1 VDKFLALTFAGLCT
15 GGIYA
20 IAASG
25 LVLTYTT
32 TGVFNFAHGAI
43 GMLGAFMYWQLHVSM
58 GYPTWF
64 AFVAVLLVIAPA
76 FGAALELGIMRRL
89 QGTSE
94 ATQLVITVS
103 VLAASLG
110 LAQWLW
116 PLDEPHPV
124 GHFWE
129 GNKISVGPVNVTWH
143 SVFAFILAIA
153 IAVGLRLL
161 LYRTRAGIT
170 MRATVDDRPLV
181 TLNGGKPDRS
191 ALLAWAIGCSLAA
204 LAGILAAPDQGLSPA
219 LALLIVN
226 AYAAAV
232 IGRLRSLPLTFL
244 GALILGLADAYGTG
258 YVNLQNDYL
267 NGFRSAIPIII
278 LFVALIVSPQSRLR
292 GHSAVRSRERMPK
305 PTWGGSLTAC
315 GCVVLVTAVVATMI
329 TDANALTLTRV
340 FSIGLIA
347 LSLVPLVGFAGNIS
361 LCQMSFAGIGA
372 ITMAHVGAS
381 GSPLGLVWAA
391 IAAGLVGALVALP
404 TLRLSGIYLAL
415 ATGAFAVVL
424 DKWIFN
430 LPNFNI
436 GPFDFKLF
444 EVGSVPVAR
453 LHVPLVNPSSDKS
466 FLVVLA
472 VVFCLFALVVVAI
485 RRSYFG
491 ERLLAMKDSPAAC
504 ATLGLN
510 IRRTKLAVFVVS
522 AAMAGVGGAVYGATL
537 GTITPDRFS
546 FFQSLPLLLLVVVGG
561 IGSAGSALFAGL
573 VLYGIPLV
581 SASIAWFANIGNV
594 LPGAMGIGLGKNP
607 NGVVP
612 DVSER
617 FSPLRK
623 ATSILVGMV
632 VVIVGLV
639 VAAKLELLEN
649 WPFAFAVTAVIV
661 IALGVADRD
670 RLLGE
675 EDEALEWV
683 GVDRPFTDDDV
694 RRMDAELG
702 LDKVDA

>member
-1 VDKFLALTFAGLCT
+1 MDKFLALTFAGLCT

-43 GMLGAFMYWQLHVSM
+43 GMLGAFMYWQLHVHWGM
-58 GYPTWF
+58 PTWV
-64 AFVAVLLVIAPA
+64 AFLAVLLVIAPA
-76 FGAALELGIMRRL
+76 FGASLELGIMRRL

-94 ATQLVITVS
+94 ATQLVVTVS

-116 PLDEPHPV
+116 SPQEAHPLS
-124 GHFWE
+124 HFWE
-129 GNKISVGPVNVTWH
+129 GNKISIGPVIVTWH

-153 IAVGLRLL
+153 IALGLRLL
-161 LYRTRAGIT
+161 LFRTRSGIT

-204 LAGILAAPDQGLSPA
+204 LAGILAAPDQGLSPV

-258 YVNLQNDYL
+258 YINLQNDYL

-278 LFVALIVSPQSRLR
+278 LFVALIAMPQSRLR
-292 GHSAVRSRERMPK
+292 GHSAARSRERMPM
-305 PTWGGSLTAC
+305 PSWGGSLVAC
-315 GCVVLVTAVVATMI
+315 GCVVVVTAVITTMI
-329 TDANALTLTRV
+329 TDSNALTLTRV
-340 FSIGLIA
+340 FAVGVIA
-347 LSLVPLVGFAGNIS
+347 LSLVPLVGYAGNIS

-372 ITMAHVGAS
+372 ITMAHLGAS
-381 GSPLGLVWAA
+381 GSPIGLVWAA
-391 IAAGLVGALVALP
+391 FAAGIVGALVALP

-415 ATGAFAVVL
+415 ATAAFAVVL
-424 DKWIFN
+424 DEWLFN

-436 GPFDFKLF
+436 GPFDVKLF
-444 EVGSVPVAR
+444 ELGSVPVAR
-453 LHVPLVNPSSDKS
+453 LHVPLVDPASQKS

-472 VVFCLFALVVVAI
+472 VVFCVCALLVVAI

-510 IRRTKLAVFVVS
+510 LRFTKLAVFALS
-522 AAMAGVGGAVYGATL
+522 AAMAGVGGALYGSTL
-537 GTITPDRFS
+537 GTVTPDRFS
-546 FFQSLPLLLLVVVGG
+546 FFESLPLLLLAVVGG
-561 IGSAGSALFAGL
+561 IGTAGSALFTGL

-581 SASIAWFANIGNV
+581 SASVVWFANVGRV

-612 DVSER
+612 DVAEQL
-617 FSPLRK
+617 SPLRR
-623 ATSILVGMV
+623 ATGILVALIV
-632 VVIVGLV
+632 AIVGLV
-639 VAAKLELLEN
+639 IAAKLDLLEN
-649 WPFAFAVTAVIV
+649 WPFAFAVTGVFVA
-661 IALGVADRD
+661 ASAVADRR

-675 EDEALEWV
+675 DEEPLEWV
-683 GVDRPFTDDDV
+683 GVDRAFTSDDV
-694 RRMDAELG
+694 RRLDAELG
-702 LDKVDA
+702 LEKVAR